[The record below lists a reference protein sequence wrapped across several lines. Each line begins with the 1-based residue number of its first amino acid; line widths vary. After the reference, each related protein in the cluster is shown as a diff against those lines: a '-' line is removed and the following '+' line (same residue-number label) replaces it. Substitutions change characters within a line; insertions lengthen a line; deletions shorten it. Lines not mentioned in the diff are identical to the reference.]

1 MKGRVFLFGDNIDTD
16 IIAPGGYLHL
26 GLDVLKLH
34 SMEALDQ
41 NFSKVVKPRDIIVA
55 GHNFGAGS
63 SREQAPLVL
72 KDLGIELVVAVS
84 FARIFFRNAINVG
97 LNIGSINDMEYSRIR
112 DRDSVEYNQE
122 QGILNI
128 ERDGISVP
136 YTNPSGPVLEIIA
149 SGGLVNYVR
158 KLVKKQDSPH
168 SYETKKDKN

>member
-41 NFSKVVKPRDIIVA
+41 NFSNVVKRGDIIVA

-97 LNIGSINDMEYSRIR
+97 LNIGTINDMGYSRII
-112 DRDSVEYNQE
+112 DGDSVEYHQK
-122 QGILNI
+122 QGILKI
-128 ERDGISVP
+128 ERDGLSVP

-158 KLVKKQDSPH
+158 KLLKKQDSPH

>member
-41 NFSKVVKPRDIIVA
+41 NFSKVVKPGDIIVA

-97 LNIGSINDMEYSRIR
+97 LNIGTINDMEYSRIR

-122 QGILNI
+122 HGILKI
-128 ERDGISVP
+128 ERNGLSVP

-158 KLVKKQDSPH
+158 NLVKRQDSPH
-168 SYETKKDKN
+168 PYETKKDKN